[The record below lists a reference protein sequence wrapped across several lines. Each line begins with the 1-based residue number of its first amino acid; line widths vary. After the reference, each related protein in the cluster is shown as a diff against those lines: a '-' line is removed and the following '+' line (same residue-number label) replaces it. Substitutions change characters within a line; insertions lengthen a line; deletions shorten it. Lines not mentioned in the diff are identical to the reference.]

1 MLGRKDYTK
10 EELNHARESIDEEL
24 KAYKRLAKAV
34 AATSDKKAQ
43 AALAAYEPI
52 MAKNMVLALDRPF
65 VHRLRMGTGK
75 DCNPLNEV
83 ELLVESL
90 INSDGVL
97 RGNNVI
103 KYSADEAVLHLDTG
117 DRIELN
123 AAQFE
128 ELADA
133 FLDEIRARFV

>member
-1 MLGRKDYTK
+1 VLGRKDYTK
-10 EELNHARESIDEEL
+10 EELNHARESIDEER

-83 ELLVESL
+83 ELLVDSL
-90 INSDGVL
+90 TNSDGVL

>member
-10 EELNHARESIDEEL
+10 DELNHAQASVDEL
-24 KAYKRLAKAV
+24 LSAYKRLVKAV
-34 AATSDKKAQ
+34 GATSDKKAQ

-65 VHRLRMGTGK
+65 VHRLRVGTGK

-83 ELLVESL
+83 ELIVESL
-90 INSDGVL
+90 INNDGVF

-103 KYSADEAVLHLDTG
+103 KYRADEAVLHLDNG
-117 DRIELN
+117 ERIELD
-123 AAQFE
+123 AGSFE
-128 ELADA
+128 ALANA

>member
-10 EELNHARESIDEEL
+10 EELNHARQEIDEL
-24 KAYKRLAKAV
+24 LSAYKRLVKAV
-34 AATSDKKAQ
+34 GATSDKKAQ

-52 MAKNMVLALDRPF
+52 MARNMVLALDRPF
-65 VHRLRMGTGK
+65 VHRLRVGTGK

-90 INSDGVL
+90 MNNDGVL

-103 KYSADEAVLHLDTG
+103 KYKADEAVLHIDTG
-117 DRIELN
+117 DQIELD

-128 ELADA
+128 ELSSA

>member
-10 EELNHARESIDEEL
+10 DELNHAQDSVDEL
-24 KAYKRLAKAV
+24 LLAYKRLVKAV
-34 AATSDKKAQ
+34 GATSDEKAQ

-65 VHRLRMGTGK
+65 VHRLRVGTGK

-90 INSDGVL
+90 INNDGVF

-103 KYSADEAVLHLDTG
+103 KYKAEEAVLQLDTG
-117 DRIELN
+117 ERIELDAARFEALAN
-123 AAQFE
+123 AYF
-128 ELADA
+128 
-133 FLDEIRARFV
+133 DEIRARFV

>member
-10 EELNHARESIDEEL
+10 EELNHAREWIDEEL

-34 AATSDKKAQ
+34 AATSDKRAQ

-83 ELLVESL
+83 ELLVDSL

-133 FLDEIRARFV
+133 FLDEIRARLV